1 MDANNKTEVT
11 EKTPEQTEAERK
23 KAFEAEEA
31 KRKAEFDAKKAARDE
46 EIQIEWEMNT
56 MLSTDELLK
65 QAENNI
71 ATGVERI
78 THRNMKES
86 VAAYIIEL
94 SRKNENLSRNILH
107 PKKSVA
113 NCFKYINIKAREY
126 LEEDMKLTGEK
137 PDRNGVIGID
147 IPDDLCYDW
156 AEEYYRSTKMEVDY
170 ADEEK
175 FEPKTYTPA
184 YTSKTAK
191 KSTAK
196 KKETPPPKEKEKSEN
211 TNQLSL
217 F

>member
-11 EKTPEQTEAERK
+11 EKTAEQTEAERK

-71 ATGVERI
+71 AAGVERI

-94 SRKNENLSRNILH
+94 SPQYS
-107 PKKSVA
+107 S
-113 NCFKYINIKAREY
+113 
-126 LEEDMKLTGEK
+126 
-137 PDRNGVIGID
+137 
-147 IPDDLCYDW
+147 
-156 AEEYYRSTKMEVDY
+156 S
-170 ADEEK
+170 
-175 FEPKTYTPA
+175 
-184 YTSKTAK
+184 
-191 KSTAK
+191 
-196 KKETPPPKEKEKSEN
+196 
-211 TNQLSL
+211 
-217 F
+217 

>member
-11 EKTPEQTEAERK
+11 EKTAEQTEAERK

-113 NCFKYINIKAREY
+113 NCFKYIPSRQIEAAACRACKSAAAQGSSRACKRDNKVLSPFARC
-126 LEEDMKLTGEK
+126 
-137 PDRNGVIGID
+137 IFI
-147 IPDDLCYDW
+147 C
-156 AEEYYRSTKMEVDY
+156 
-170 ADEEK
+170 
-175 FEPKTYTPA
+175 
-184 YTSKTAK
+184 
-191 KSTAK
+191 
-196 KKETPPPKEKEKSEN
+196 
-211 TNQLSL
+211 
-217 F
+217 

>member
-11 EKTPEQTEAERK
+11 EKTAEQTEAERK

-78 THRNMKES
+78 TRRNMKES

-107 PKKSVA
+107 PNKVLSP
-113 NCFKYINIKAREY
+113 FARC
-126 LEEDMKLTGEK
+126 
-137 PDRNGVIGID
+137 IFI
-147 IPDDLCYDW
+147 C
-156 AEEYYRSTKMEVDY
+156 
-170 ADEEK
+170 
-175 FEPKTYTPA
+175 
-184 YTSKTAK
+184 
-191 KSTAK
+191 
-196 KKETPPPKEKEKSEN
+196 
-211 TNQLSL
+211 
-217 F
+217 